1 MLRCCFVQ
9 IEVCNSCAT
18 CSAKQ
23 KYKKY
28 INIPKRVS
36 KHFNCQFSSAPS
48 TIVCQKSTFQTTKTL
63 FSKAPQN
70 HSVSGRRPTN
80 GFSWKKLH
88 TSFFLI
94 LFVTAEYCEHIST
107 GIFPSLSYRD
117 PATSISRTKKAFS
130 IISQPCYSRVVG
142 HQMGSDLDPCSSII
156 KVTHPSRCQSV
167 ESLVSG
173 HCSDPHKTKPPRH
186 CLHSMNRITCLIKPR
201 ADVENMNRGQWSTS
215 WTLGVENCHYV
226 LCDTFDVQHDLLKIQ
241 QSTPL
246 GIVTWDGKSDWNR
259 KEFND
264 FGFQLLNGSILLVL
278 VRNTYLKEMKF
289 HCQWDHF
296 NIYKL

>member
-1 MLRCCFVQ
+1 
-9 IEVCNSCAT
+9 
-18 CSAKQ
+18 
-23 KYKKY
+23 
-28 INIPKRVS
+28 
-36 KHFNCQFSSAPS
+36 
-48 TIVCQKSTFQTTKTL
+48 
-63 FSKAPQN
+63 
-70 HSVSGRRPTN
+70 
-80 GFSWKKLH
+80 
-88 TSFFLI
+88 
-94 LFVTAEYCEHIST
+94 
-107 GIFPSLSYRD
+107 
-117 PATSISRTKKAFS
+117 
-130 IISQPCYSRVVG
+130 
-142 HQMGSDLDPCSSII
+142 MGSDLDPCSSII

-173 HCSDPHKTKPPRH
+173 HCSDPHKLSHHGTVYILWIESHVWLSQER
-186 CLHSMNRITCLIKPR
+186 MWRT
-201 ADVENMNRGQWSTS
+201 
-215 WTLGVENCHYV
+215 WTEASEAQAELLVWKNCHYV